1 MSSNQ
6 VIQEVTSAIIAILS
20 VIGAF
25 CIVFY
30 ELVNGRSVNVPGF
43 VSLLIGAVVGS
54 YLTRVASVNG
64 ARQAGTAAAQTTAGL
79 MQTSGGTPNVGS
91 STTVR

>member
-1 MSSNQ
+1 MQ
-6 VIQEVTSAIIAILS
+6 QTIQEITSAVVAILS

-25 CIVFY
+25 LIVFY
-30 ELVNGRSVNVPGF
+30 QLVNHSSPAVPDF

-64 ARQAGTAAAQTTAGL
+64 ARQAGTAAAQTAI
-79 MQTSGGTPNVGS
+79 QSGKDDISAASATKPA
-91 STTVR
+91 

>member
-1 MSSNQ
+1 MTNQ
-6 VIQEVTSAIIAILS
+6 TIQEVTSAVIAVVS

-25 CIVFY
+25 ALVAY
-30 ELVNGRSVNVPGF
+30 EVINGKPATVPDF

-64 ARQAGTAAAQTTAGL
+64 ARQAGTTAARVVVDAHDAAAIKAANG
-79 MQTSGGTPNVGS
+79 
-91 STTVR
+91 

>member
-1 MSSNQ
+1 MNQ
-6 VIQEVTSAIIAILS
+6 VIQEVTSAIVAILA

-25 CIVFY
+25 LIAFY
-30 ELVNGRSVNVPGF
+30 ELVHGQPPSVPDF

-64 ARQAGTAAAQTTAGL
+64 ARQAGTAAAQTVVNSQGG
-79 MQTSGGTPNVGS
+79 SGSVPVPP
-91 STTVR
+91 TVP